1 MDRKRQ
7 YKIKLVKKKIKN
19 KLDQERTK
27 YSKQKMV
34 RSKLRKC
41 GKGQNFRK

>member
-1 MDRKRQ
+1 MAMFKNNPKKSKRQ
-7 YKIKLVKKKIKN
+7 YKIELVKKKIKN
-19 KLDQERTK
+19 KLAQERTK

-41 GKGQNFRK
+41 